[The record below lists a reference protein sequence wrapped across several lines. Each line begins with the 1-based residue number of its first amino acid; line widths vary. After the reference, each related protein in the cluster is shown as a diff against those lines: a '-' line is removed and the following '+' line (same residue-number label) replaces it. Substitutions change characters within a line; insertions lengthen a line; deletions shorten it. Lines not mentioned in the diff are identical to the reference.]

1 MPLKAQFGQK
11 LARDVMYYHN
21 RIIQRFE
28 KNGYSRQY
36 CRLPDSSIRGVV
48 FWIRISPR
56 IRSQNQNSSKCSVRD
71 LGQSDLYRQTD
82 RQTDRQADRRT
93 DRQTERQTERQ
104 TSKYLPVLFGTWLGM
119 IRITWGKS
127 PEWLCRNPRFPKGH
141 YRCTA
146 NLCYQV
152 KLRYEASQV
161 WLNATFSPQGQQSLV

>member
-28 KNGYSRQY
+28 KNGYSRQS

-48 FWIRISPR
+48 FRIRISPR

-71 LGQSDLYRQTD
+71 LGQSDLCRQTD

-104 TSKYLPVLFGTWLGM
+104 TSKYLPVLYCSFLLYSKYST
-119 IRITWGKS
+119 
-127 PEWLCRNPRFPKGH
+127 
-141 YRCTA
+141 Y
-146 NLCYQV
+146 V
-152 KLRYEASQV
+152 V
-161 WLNATFSPQGQQSLV
+161 LNALYYVYILGGGTLEAP